1 MTTQIHDAEATL
13 LCDALAVAPTALKLL
28 SREPLGAGTVAG
40 FALDAGGVAYVD
52 TSGLAVRKET
62 GLALEGVARVWMH
75 PADPHLPAL
84 APAAFGDAAEA
95 LLARLGIVAE
105 GLPEIVGYRPG
116 RRAVLRVPVAEGT
129 GTVWV
134 KVVRPRR
141 IERIVETHRALREGG
156 LPVPVVRGWSPEGL
170 LILDD
175 AIGVAA
181 TDGAWQPDALVDA
194 VDLLRERLAAA
205 ALPGVAR
212 TSFAARLPWYAE
224 RIEAAMPAHASEVRA
239 LAAAASARLPDAVAA
254 QTIHGDLHI
263 GQLFLDP
270 GDGSVTGLIDVDT
283 AGQGAAADDAS
294 AFIGHAIASAVLT
307 AEGGDARRIAQ
318 LAELALA
325 RWASDAGT
333 RALTAVHIL
342 GHALAAAESGAPQRA
357 VLLLTAAREVLED
370 GKRPLTSG
378 FERP

>member
-1 MTTQIHDAEATL
+1 
-13 LCDALAVAPTALKLL
+13 
-28 SREPLGAGTVAG
+28 
-40 FALDAGGVAYVD
+40 
-52 TSGLAVRKET
+52 
-62 GLALEGVARVWMH
+62 
-75 PADPHLPAL
+75 
-84 APAAFGDAAEA
+84 
-95 LLARLGIVAE
+95 
-105 GLPEIVGYRPG
+105 
-116 RRAVLRVPVAEGT
+116 
-129 GTVWV
+129 
-134 KVVRPRR
+134 
-141 IERIVETHRALREGG
+141 
-156 LPVPVVRGWSPEGL
+156 
-170 LILDD
+170 
-175 AIGVAA
+175 
-181 TDGAWQPDALVDA
+181 
-194 VDLLRERLAAA
+194 
-205 ALPGVAR
+205 
-212 TSFAARLPWYAE
+212 
-224 RIEAAMPAHASEVRA
+224 MPAHASEVRA

-333 RALTAVHIL
+333 RALTAVHVL